1 MQTQVEEIKNKID
14 IVNFIGQY
22 VEVKKAGRNFK
33 ANCPFHQEKTPSF
46 VISPD
51 RQIWRCFGTCG
62 EGGDV
67 ISFLMKMDNLT
78 FYEAL
83 KELADRV
90 GIKLESV
97 QYDDKEWSRKELLY
111 QINHAAQKF
120 YSFLLSSEKYGKI
133 AHDYVINRGLNP
145 KIVNTFELGY
155 APHSWNS
162 LLNYLLKKGFQKQ
175 DIVATG
181 LAIMNDQGR
190 VYDRF
195 RSRLMF
201 PLKDHRGNVIGF
213 SGRLLGDSQK
223 EAKYVNTPETE
234 IYHKRETLYGIH
246 LTKESIRKNQNA
258 YVVEGEFDVITPY
271 QHGVDNVVAIK
282 GAAFTKDQ
290 LMLLGRYT
298 KRITLALDGDEAGI
312 EAMKRGIRTAEALDF
327 EVYVAM
333 FQDGKDPDE
342 AIKHDFGQFK
352 KDIKSSVPIYDFLIQ
367 NLQRKYPEQTAFQKK
382 KIGEEL
388 VPFIRDIEN
397 PIVQSHY
404 TKVVADMLD
413 VSEGSMYRA
422 MRGGAQLKARAK
434 PEDSKKI
441 EKHFSRS
448 ELVQRFFLAYLLQQ
462 QTLDETLAKSLDDL
476 LSRDFTIPSFGHL
489 FDAYRTEIQKHTPFS
504 YAAFVPTL
512 SSELQSVADELFLFV
527 SALSPDEQ
535 PNIVKMAYE
544 IKSNSLQVQIN
555 ALMESSNEE
564 DEKRLTQLSQEYT
577 KYRKLRD
584 A

>member
-1 MQTQVEEIKNKID
+1 
-14 IVNFIGQY
+14 
-22 VEVKKAGRNFK
+22 
-33 ANCPFHQEKTPSF
+33 
-46 VISPD
+46 
-51 RQIWRCFGTCG
+51 
-62 EGGDV
+62 V

-90 GIKLESV
+90 GVKLESV

-111 QINHAAQKF
+111 GINHAAQKF
-120 YSFLLSSEKYGKI
+120 FSFLLSSEKYGKV
-133 AHDYVINRGLNP
+133 AHDYVTNRGLNP
-145 KIVNTFELGY
+145 KIVQTFELGY

-162 LLNYLLKKGFQKQ
+162 LLNYLLKKGFQTQ

-181 LAIMNDQGR
+181 LAILNEQGR

-195 RSRLMF
+195 RNRLMF

-234 IYHKRETLYGIH
+234 AYHKRETLYGIH
-246 LTKESIRKNQNA
+246 LTKDSIRKNQNA
-258 YVVEGEFDVITPY
+258 FVVEGEFDVITPY

-282 GAAFTKDQ
+282 GAAFTKEQ

-298 KRITLALDGDEAGI
+298 KRITLALDGDEAGV
-312 EAMKRGIRTAEALDF
+312 EAMKRGIKIAEALDF

-352 KDIKSSVPIYDFLIQ
+352 KDIKSAVPIYDFLIQ

-388 VPFIRDIEN
+388 IPFIRDIEN

-422 MRGGAQLKARAK
+422 MRAGTQLKPRSK
-434 PEDSKKI
+434 PEEAKKM
-441 EKHFSRS
+441 EQHFSRS
-448 ELVQRFFLAYLLQQ
+448 ELVQRFFLSYLLQQ
-462 QTLDETLAKSLDDL
+462 QTLDKDLAQSLEELDQT
-476 LSRDFTIPSFGHL
+476 DFSIPSFGHL
-489 FDAYRTEIQKHTPFS
+489 FDAYRTKMQNHTPFS
-504 YAAFVPTL
+504 YQDFVSIL
-512 SSELQSVADELFLFV
+512 SPELQSVADELFLFV

-544 IKSNSLQVQIN
+544 IKTNSIQSQIN
-555 ALMESSNEE
+555 ALMESSHPE
-564 DEKRLTQLSQEYT
+564 DDERLSRLSQEYT
-577 KYRKLRD
+577 RYRKLKD
-584 A
+584 E